1 MQNREDIVKIQLD
14 DLLDCHD
21 DRKEEVNIPE
31 GITSLKENCLFKRR
45 IKRLVLPTTMKSASF
60 QAINDCIIGELKLQS
75 SNAFG
80 NVSAFNDTNIKN
92 LVLAGENKK
101 YDLNLEGAS
110 VQFLVVEDGVNAVK
124 VNGGNIKNA
133 ILPSTILSVDN
144 DTFTNNTAETF
155 SLTVSDR
162 TWLNADS
169 LKDVTTLRIYF
180 DVNKGIMALR
190 RVLFILSSLNCS
202 KLQQMVLV
210 NSEMNIIELLK
221 LKREYKNIKFSLETV
236 KTSNLVETTTMP
248 TTEEKLAYRR

>member
-1 MQNREDIVKIQLD
+1 MQNRENMVKIQLD

-21 DRKEEVNIPE
+21 DRKEEVNVPE
-31 GITSLKENCLFKRR
+31 GITSLKENCLFNRR

-60 QAINDCIIGELKLQS
+60 HAINSCIIGELKLQS
-75 SNAFG
+75 SDTFKYAPVF
-80 NVSAFNDTNIKN
+80 SDTNIRN

-110 VQFLVVEDGVNAVK
+110 VQFLVVEDGASAIK

-144 DTFTNNTAETF
+144 DTFTDNAGETF
-155 SLTVSDR
+155 NLTVSDR
-162 TWLNADS
+162 TWLNTDS
-169 LKDVTTLRIYF
+169 LRDVTTLRIYF
-180 DVNKGIMALR
+180 DINKGIMALR

-202 KLQQMVLV
+202 KLQQVVLI
-210 NSEMNIIELLK
+210 NSGMNIFELIK

-236 KTSNLVETTTMP
+236 KTSNLVETTVP
-248 TTEEKLAYRR
+248 TTEERLAYRR